1 MKKTIII
8 IAIAIVCLSSLM
20 AGTHTH
26 TITLIAKVEK
36 TLPQFELV
44 SAFGRGDSVAV
55 TTSRIASENVR
66 ADFSIMQTN
75 DSNFKGSV
83 HFTVSASQ
91 LSNGA
96 SHTTGKVIRAFGS
109 EHDTLSFTRVY
120 DHCQGACEVASFSVE
135 WMTRDGLSSGVYT
148 GIVTLTTVID

>member
-55 TTSRIASENVR
+55 TTSR
-66 ADFSIMQTN
+66 
-75 DSNFKGSV
+75 
-83 HFTVSASQ
+83 TVSASQ